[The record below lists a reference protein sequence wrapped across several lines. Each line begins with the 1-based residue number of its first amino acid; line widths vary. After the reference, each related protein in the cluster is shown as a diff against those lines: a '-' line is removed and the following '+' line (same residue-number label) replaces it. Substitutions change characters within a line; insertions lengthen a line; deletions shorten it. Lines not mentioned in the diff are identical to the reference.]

1 MTIFLNCRIHYKC
14 DYDDKSQV
22 LCLLRDN
29 VMRDYVAGLD
39 PYLVNHEVNLNCV
52 PDNAFNG
59 LIKSL
64 VSKYLVT
71 DHFRKK
77 LMPRVDML

>member
-1 MTIFLNCRIHYKC
+1 
-14 DYDDKSQV
+14 
-22 LCLLRDN
+22 
-29 VMRDYVAGLD
+29 MRDYVAGLD

-77 LMPRVDML
+77 LMPRVDMLWCMSHKSYAKCEMKGKRKIVSV